1 MSKLI
6 LDGHKLFWHRE
17 RLEAWMRGER
27 IAPIS
32 VDLALKRG
40 CNYNCLYCYAK
51 LQANPEKILSR
62 DCIFRFLDDA
72 AQIGVKA
79 VSFVGDGESTLHPDL
94 YEAIARCRENGLDAA
109 LGTNGYSLKEEE
121 LERALACLT
130 YLRFN
135 ISAANPK
142 SYSWIMG
149 CPEECFERVLGV
161 IKECVRIKKDKNL
174 PVTLGIQMVLL
185 PRFKD
190 DIIPFAILGRELG
203 VDYAVIKHCS
213 DDETGSLGVDYNQYI
228 PLEDVLQKAEM
239 YSTAD
244 YQARVKWS
252 KILSRGERIYPRCYG
267 PAFIL
272 QISGSG
278 LAAPCGMLFNEK
290 YRKYHIG
297 NIAEKSFKDIYNS
310 ERYAEVLGLLAS
322 DSFDPRTMCGKLCL
336 QDKVNEF
343 LWDMKQGRACLK
355 DITEQDSPG
364 HVNFV

>member
-1 MSKLI
+1 
-6 LDGHKLFWHRE
+6 
-17 RLEAWMRGER
+17 MRPWGPMDIR
-27 IAPIS
+27 
-32 VDLALKRG
+32 
-40 CNYNCLYCYAK
+40 
-51 LQANPEKILSR
+51 
-62 DCIFRFLDDA
+62 
-72 AQIGVKA
+72 
-79 VSFVGDGESTLHPDL
+79 
-94 YEAIARCRENGLDAA
+94 
-109 LGTNGYSLKEEE
+109 LKEEE

-161 IKECVRIKKDKNL
+161 IKECVRIKRIK
-174 PVTLGIQMVLL
+174 TCLL
-185 PRFKD
+185 PWGSRWSFCRGFKD

-278 LAAPCGMLFNEK
+278 LAAPCGMLFNENTVNTISVIS
-290 YRKYHIG
+290 RKNLLKIFTTVALRG
-297 NIAEKSFKDIYNS
+297 GLRPFG
-310 ERYAEVLGLLAS
+310 LGQL
-322 DSFDPRTMCGKLCL
+322 
-336 QDKVNEF
+336 
-343 LWDMKQGRACLK
+343 
-355 DITEQDSPG
+355 
-364 HVNFV
+364 

>member
-1 MSKLI
+1 MQKLI
-6 LDGHKLFWHRE
+6 LDGHKLAWHRE
-17 RLEAWMRGER
+17 RLEAWLRGER
-27 IAPIS
+27 IAPIT
-32 VDLALKRG
+32 VDLALTRG
-40 CNYNCLYCYAK
+40 CNYNCLYCYGK
-51 LQANPEKILSR
+51 LQANEERPLSR
-62 DCIFRFLDDA
+62 DCILRFLDDA

-79 VSFVGDGESTLHPDL
+79 VSFVGDGESALHPFL
-94 YEAIARCRENGLDAA
+94 YDAIVHCRENGLDAA
-109 LGTNGYSLKEEE
+109 LGTNGYLLKEDE
-121 LERALACLT
+121 LERILPCLT

-142 SYSWIMG
+142 SYSRIMG

-174 PVTLGIQMVLL
+174 SVTLGIQMVLL

-190 DIIPFAILGRELG
+190 EIIPFAILGRELG

-228 PLEDVLQKAEM
+228 PLEDVLRKAEM

-252 KILSRGERIYPRCYG
+252 KILSRGERIYSRCYG

-343 LWDMKQGRACLK
+343 LWGLKQGDASLA
-355 DITEQDSPG
+355 PG
-364 HVNFV
+364 TDGPPPAHINFV

>member
-1 MSKLI
+1 MRKLI
-6 LDGHKLFWHRE
+6 LDGHKLTWHRE
-17 RLEAWMRGER
+17 RLEAWLRGER
-27 IAPIS
+27 IAPIT
-32 VDLALKRG
+32 VDLALTRG
-40 CNYNCLYCYAK
+40 CNYNCLYCYGK
-51 LQANPEKILSR
+51 LQANKERPLSR
-62 DCIFRFLDDA
+62 DSIFRFLDDA
-72 AQIGVKA
+72 ARIGVKA

-94 YEAIARCRENGLDAA
+94 YDAIVRCRENNLDAA
-109 LGTNGYSLKEEE
+109 LGTNGYLLKEDE
-121 LERALACLT
+121 LEMVLPCLT

-135 ISAANPK
+135 ISAASPK
-142 SYSWIMG
+142 SYSRIMG
-149 CPEECFERVLGV
+149 CAEECFERVHRV
-161 IKECVRIKKDKNL
+161 IKECVRIKREKNL

-190 DIIPFAILGRELG
+190 EIIPFAVLGRELG

-213 DDETGSLGVDYNQYI
+213 DDETGSLGVDYEQYI
-228 PLEDVLQKAEM
+228 SLEDVLKKAEM
-239 YSTAD
+239 YSTVD
-244 YQARVKWS
+244 YRVAVKWS

-310 ERYAEVLGLLAS
+310 QRYAEVLGLLTS

-343 LWDMKQGRACLK
+343 LWSLKQGDASLA
-355 DITEQDSPG
+355 PG
-364 HVNFV
+364 TDGPLPAHINFV